1 MALLDN
7 AAPAIEAQTLMPGE
21 LAKQIMRSLVFVMLL
36 TSIFAVL
43 TLLSHHLFSKS
54 SRLPH
59 PDTHIVQQMAKVRSV
74 ETVTAIDRE
83 LLPSLP

>member
-7 AAPAIEAQTLMPGE
+7 ATPAIEAQTLMPGE
-21 LAKQIMRSLVFVMLL
+21 FAQQIMRSPVFAMLL
-36 TSIFAVL
+36 TSIFVVL

-59 PDTHIVQQMAKVRSV
+59 PDTHIAQKMAKVCPV

>member
-1 MALLDN
+1 MTLLDN
-7 AAPAIEAQTLMPGE
+7 ATPATEAQTLMPGE
-21 LAKQIMRSLVFVMLL
+21 LAKQIMRSPVFAMLL
-36 TSIFAVL
+36 MSIFAVL

-54 SRLPH
+54 PRLPH
-59 PDTHIVQQMAKVRSV
+59 PNTHIAQKMAKARSV